1 MQDNFL
7 SVQNIMFTSSRP
19 WMTTN
24 KKRKA
29 SADPV
34 MDDSDEQTVP
44 FPIVLPK
51 FGLGGSSSVY
61 THQNHIYFNDEINN
75 ETVFALNKEL
85 RTAETKMKVLALT
98 HGVEPG
104 AIYLHLTTDG
114 GSIHAAFSVV
124 DCIQS
129 LSVPVHTVVD
139 GFVASA
145 GTLISLAGKK
155 KYIRPNAYMLIHELR
170 SGVWGKMSSIEEEVE
185 NLKKVM
191 DHIYGFY
198 LQNTK
203 LSKKQLEKI
212 LTKDV
217 IWNASECISKGV
229 ADEIYSS
236 S

>member
-1 MQDNFL
+1 M
-7 SVQNIMFTSSRP
+7 TSSDP
-19 WMTTN
+19 WMSRTN
-24 KKRKA
+24 RKRKA
-29 SADPV
+29 QADPV
-34 MDDSDEQTVP
+34 MDDSDEQALP
-44 FPIVLPK
+44 FPIVFPK
-51 FGLGGSSSVY
+51 LGLGGSSTVY
-61 THQNHIYFNDEINN
+61 THQNHVYFNDEINN
-75 ETVFALNKEL
+75 ESVFALNKEL
-85 RTAETKMKVLALT
+85 HAVEAKLKMLTLT

-114 GSIHAAFSVV
+114 GSIHSAFSVV

-155 KYIRPNAYMLIHELR
+155 RYIRPNAYMLIHELR

-191 DHIYGFY
+191 DHIYSYY
-198 LQNTK
+198 LTNTK

-212 LTKDV
+212 LSKDV
-217 IWNASECISKGV
+217 IWNARECIDKGV
-229 ADEIYSS
+229 ADELYTGN
-236 S
+236 